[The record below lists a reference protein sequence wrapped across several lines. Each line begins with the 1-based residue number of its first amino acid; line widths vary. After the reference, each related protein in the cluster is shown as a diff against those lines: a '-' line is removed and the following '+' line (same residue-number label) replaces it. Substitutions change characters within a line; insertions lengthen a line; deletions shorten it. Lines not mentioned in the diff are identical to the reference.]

1 MHSLQHCSNVYG
13 VTDSSNKGLFA
24 DFFSQLMFR
33 CLIDLE
39 HTSKLRDGEN
49 YILHA
54 SLHNVLTPIQM
65 VVTAFVYFTKLQL
78 ELISF

>member
-1 MHSLQHCSNVYG
+1 
-13 VTDSSNKGLFA
+13 
-24 DFFSQLMFR
+24 MFR

-78 ELISF
+78 ELILRTTFEYSILIYEDKYM

>member
-1 MHSLQHCSNVYG
+1 
-13 VTDSSNKGLFA
+13 
-24 DFFSQLMFR
+24 MFR

-65 VVTAFVYFTKLQL
+65 VVTAFVYFTKLRL
-78 ELISF
+78 ELILRTTFEYSILIYEDKYM